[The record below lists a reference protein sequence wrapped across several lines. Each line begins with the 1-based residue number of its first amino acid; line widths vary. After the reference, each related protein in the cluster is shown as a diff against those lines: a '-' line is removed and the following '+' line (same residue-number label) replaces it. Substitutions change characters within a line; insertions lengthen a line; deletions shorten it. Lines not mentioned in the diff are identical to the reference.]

1 MVFHLANNM
10 HFAGT
15 AVKLQGKDFITVDQ
29 LHGRRFPAINIAF
42 CLFRTQKEG
51 EAETVLGEHH
61 PHVALLCIRFI
72 DRVDQLHTVAM
83 IEFTRLMVVDVRRER

>member
-29 LHGRRFPAINIAF
+29 LHGRRFPALDIAF
-42 CLFRTQKEG
+42 CLFRAQIEG
-51 EAETVLGEHH
+51 EAETVLGDHH
-61 PHVALLCIRFI
+61 RHVALLFMRFI
-72 DRVDQLHTVAM
+72 GRVDQLHAVAM
-83 IEFTRLMVVDVRRER
+83 IEFTRLMVVDVRQER